1 MTDLA
6 FSPATEL
13 AAMVRTKR
21 IGCRELLDHYV
32 ARVERLNPRLNAV
45 VTLDVERARAR
56 ADAADRVSTRGD
68 TVGPLHGLPVT
79 IKDCFE
85 TAGLRTTSAA
95 PDLARHVPTTDA
107 VSVARLVGAGANVF
121 GKTNLPIYAGDVQTF
136 NTLFGT
142 TNNPWDPTRSPGGS
156 SGGAAAAVAAGLTA
170 FELGSDIGGSIRNP
184 AHYCGIYG
192 LKPSFG
198 LVPTF
203 GHVPYAPGSRLE
215 EDINVV
221 GPLARSAEDLA
232 LVFDTLAGPTE
243 ERAVAWRLA
252 LPPPRLASLR
262 EYRVAA
268 WLDDPAC
275 ETDAPV
281 RERLDAVVAAL
292 RDAGAVVDERARPEF
307 TLDEAFRTYS
317 ALLGATMSPGIA
329 DDLFDA
335 QVAFADQLPRG
346 DDSAVTRFV
355 RGFTARHREWLRVG
369 ETRERLR
376 AAWARF
382 FRDWDLL
389 LCPISPVAAQP
400 HNQEGEVIARQ
411 MRVNGRD
418 RSYLDQI
425 VWAGA
430 IGLAY
435 LPSVVAPVGR
445 TSEGLPV
452 GAQLVGPYL
461 EDRTPLDVARRLA
474 DVVGGFVPPPGY

>member
-1 MTDLA
+1 
-6 FSPATEL
+6 
-13 AAMVRTKR
+13 
-21 IGCRELLDHYV
+21 V
-32 ARVERLNPRLNAV
+32 A
-45 VTLDVERARAR
+45 ARA
-56 ADAADRVSTRGD
+56 
-68 TVGPLHGLPVT
+68 
-79 IKDCFE
+79 
-85 TAGLRTTSAA
+85 
-95 PDLARHVPTTDA
+95 
-107 VSVARLVGAGANVF
+107 
-121 GKTNLPIYAGDVQTF
+121 
-136 NTLFGT
+136 
-142 TNNPWDPTRSPGGS
+142 
-156 SGGAAAAVAAGLTA
+156 
-170 FELGSDIGGSIRNP
+170 P
-184 AHYCGIYG
+184 A
-192 LKPSFG
+192 
-198 LVPTF
+198 
-203 GHVPYAPGSRLE
+203 
-215 EDINVV
+215 
-221 GPLARSAEDLA
+221 
-232 LVFDTLAGPTE
+232 
-243 ERAVAWRLA
+243 
-252 LPPPRLASLR
+252 
-262 EYRVAA
+262 
-268 WLDDPAC
+268 AC